1 VTGPPLPNSQEK
13 VNILIVED
21 NPAVRKLIRRAISYL
36 ATEVNECEDGAD
48 ALSAYATHQPDIVFM
63 DIRMGRMDGL
73 CATREILKSYPQAFI
88 VIVTDYDQEDLRHAA
103 FAAGAKG
110 YALKDN
116 LLSLEAFI
124 IQRDLEDKDS
134 PNGKT
139 E

>member
-1 VTGPPLPNSQEK
+1 M
-13 VNILIVED
+13 NILIVED

-73 CATREILKSYPQAFI
+73 CATKEILKSYPQAFI
-88 VIVTDYDQEDLRHAA
+88 VIVTDYDQEDLRNAA
-103 FAAGAKG
+103 FASGAKG

-124 IQRDLEDKDS
+124 IQRDLERKDS
-134 PNGKT
+134 PNSKT

>member
-1 VTGPPLPNSQEK
+1 M
-13 VNILIVED
+13 NILIVED

-48 ALSAYATHQPDIVFM
+48 ALSAYATHQPDLVFM
-63 DIRMGRMDGL
+63 DIRMRRMDGL
-73 CATREILKSYPQAFI
+73 RATKEILKSYPQAFI
-88 VIVTDYDQEDLRHAA
+88 VIVTDYDQEDLRNAA

-134 PNGKT
+134 PSSKT

>member
-1 VTGPPLPNSQEK
+1 M
-13 VNILIVED
+13 NILIVED

-73 CATREILKSYPQAFI
+73 CATKEILKSYPQAFI
-88 VIVTDYDQEDLRHAA
+88 VIVTDYDQEDLRNAA
-103 FAAGAKG
+103 FAVGAKG

-116 LLSLEAFI
+116 LLSLESFI

-134 PNGKT
+134 PNSKT

>member
-1 VTGPPLPNSQEK
+1 VTGPPLPNSQGK

-73 CATREILKSYPQAFI
+73 CATKEILKSYPQAFI
-88 VIVTDYDQEDLRHAA
+88 VIVTDYDQEDLRNAA

-110 YALKDN
+110 YTLKDN
-116 LLSLEAFI
+116 LLSLEALI
-124 IQRDLEDKDS
+124 IQRDLGDKES
-134 PNGKT
+134 PNSKT

>member
-1 VTGPPLPNSQEK
+1 

-36 ATEVNECEDGAD
+36 ATKVNECEDGAD
-48 ALSAYATHQPDIVFM
+48 ALSTYATHQPDIVFM
-63 DIRMGRMDGL
+63 DIRMQRMDGL
-73 CATREILKSYPQAFI
+73 HATREILKSYPEAFI
-88 VIVTDYDQEDLRHAA
+88 VIVTDYDQEDLRNAA

-124 IQRDLEDKDS
+124 IQRDLERKDAANS
-134 PNGKT
+134 KT

>member
-1 VTGPPLPNSQEK
+1 

-73 CATREILKSYPQAFI
+73 CATKEILKSYPQAFI
-88 VIVTDYDQEDLRHAA
+88 VIVTDYDQEDLRNAA

-110 YALKDN
+110 YTLKDN
-116 LLSLEAFI
+116 LLSLEALI
-124 IQRDLEDKDS
+124 IQRDLGDKES
-134 PNGKT
+134 PNSKT

>member
-1 VTGPPLPNSQEK
+1 MNRV
-13 VNILIVED
+13 
-21 NPAVRKLIRRAISYL
+21 
-36 ATEVNECEDGAD
+36 DGAVG
-48 ALSAYATHQPDIVFM
+48 SRGFENT
-63 DIRMGRMDGL
+63 
-73 CATREILKSYPQAFI
+73 QAFI
-88 VIVTDYDQEDLRHAA
+88 VIVTDYDQEDLRNAA

-110 YALKDN
+110 YGLKDN

>member
-1 VTGPPLPNSQEK
+1 M
-13 VNILIVED
+13 NILIVED

-63 DIRMGRMDGL
+63 DIRMGRTDGL
-73 CATREILKSYPQAFI
+73 CATKEILKSYPQAFI
-88 VIVTDYDQEDLRHAA
+88 VIVTDYDQEDLRNAA

-124 IQRDLEDKDS
+124 IQRDLEDKDV
-134 PNGKT
+134 PNG
-139 E
+139 ESE

>member
-1 VTGPPLPNSQEK
+1 M
-13 VNILIVED
+13 NILIVED
-21 NPAVRKLIRRAISYL
+21 NSAVRKLIRRAISYL
-36 ATEVNECEDGAD
+36 ASEVNECEDGAD

-63 DIRMGRMDGL
+63 DVRMQRMDGL
-73 CATREILKSYPQAFI
+73 RATREILKSYPQAFI
-88 VIVTDYDQEDLRHAA
+88 VIVTDYDQEDLRNAA

-116 LLSLEAFI
+116 LLSLEAFL
-124 IQRDLEDKDS
+124 IQRDMEHKDA